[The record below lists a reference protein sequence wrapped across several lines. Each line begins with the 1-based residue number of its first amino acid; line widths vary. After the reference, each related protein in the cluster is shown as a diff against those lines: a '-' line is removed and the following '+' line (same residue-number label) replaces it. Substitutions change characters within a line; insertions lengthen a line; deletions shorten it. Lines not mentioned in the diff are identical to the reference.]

1 VAGTFQFKCP
11 ACGGYLEFD
20 PGKGKAVCP
29 YCGTAIDEKELEE
42 ESRRREAEARQ
53 GENSGSSGQGN
64 TGSESLKE
72 YHCQM
77 CGAEI
82 VTDATTAA
90 TRCYFCHNPVVITD
104 RVSDAYQPDG
114 IIPFRIDREEARR
127 QFDAYLKKHHFTDRR
142 FFTGAQL
149 EDFSGVY
156 YPYWIG
162 SMVGDASY
170 SGEGKTVSSVTIRN
184 EIVTTTQYYRLE
196 RAGRIAYRNMIRKAL
211 EKADRQ
217 LSDGIHPYDQEEMKP
232 FSSGYL
238 SGFLA
243 EKRDVEQ
250 IAARE
255 SMEREANGYAER
267 LLTENSGLSGL
278 KGQASFTP
286 DVVNLRYAL
295 LPAWVLTW
303 KHPIRKRVYYYMMN
317 GQNGK
322 ICGRIPL
329 SWPKLAIVCGAVGA
343 AVFGLLC
350 AGGAY
355 LW

>member
-1 VAGTFQFKCP
+1 MAGTFQFKCP
-11 ACGGYLEFD
+11 TCGGFLEFD
-20 PGKGKAVCP
+20 PGKGKAICP
-29 YCGTAIDEKELEE
+29 YCGSAFDEKELEE
-42 ESRRREAEARQ
+42 ESARREAEARQ
-53 GENSGSSGQGN
+53 GE
-64 TGSESLKE
+64 TGGADSLKE

-104 RVSDAYQPDG
+104 RISNEYQPDG
-114 IIPFRIDREEARR
+114 IIPFRFNREEAR
-127 QFDAYLKKHHFTDRR
+127 QKFDEYLRKHHFTDRR
-142 FFTGAQL
+142 FFSEAQL

-162 SMVGDASY
+162 SIVGDATY
-170 SGEGKTVSSVTIRN
+170 SGEGKTVSTATIGN
-184 EIVTTTQYYRLE
+184 DIVTTTRYYRLE

-211 EKADRQ
+211 GKADRQ

-232 FSSGYL
+232 FASGYL

-243 EKRDVEQ
+243 EKRDVDQ
-250 IAARE
+250 ITAQD
-255 SMEREANGYAER
+255 SMVQEATGYTER
-267 LLTENSGLSGL
+267 LMTENTGLSGL

-286 DVVNLRYAL
+286 DTVNLRYAL

-303 KHPIRKRVYYYMMN
+303 KHPAGKKIYYYMMN

-329 SWPKLAIVCGAVGA
+329 NWLKLLILCGGVGA
-343 AVFGLLC
+343 MVFGLMCL
-350 AGGAY
+350 GGAY